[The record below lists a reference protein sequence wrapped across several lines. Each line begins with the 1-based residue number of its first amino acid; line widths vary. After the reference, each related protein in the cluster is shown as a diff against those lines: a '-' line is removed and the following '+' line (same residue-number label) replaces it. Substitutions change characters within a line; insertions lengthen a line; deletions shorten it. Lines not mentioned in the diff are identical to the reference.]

1 MSARW
6 RRRCARSPRERPDL
20 SVHIE
25 SAGRGRPL
33 VLLHGWAMHS
43 GLWLPLLPRLIDRY
57 RVHSVDLP
65 GHGYSSS
72 VAPFDVATL
81 ATDVAAAV
89 SVLPD
94 VAVTA
99 PVVLGWSLGGLVALE
114 WARARPGTMR
124 ALALVAAPACF
135 VQRPDWPHAMAPA
148 TLVQFGD
155 ELAASYRRTLL
166 RFLTLQVQSSDH
178 GRAAL
183 ALLRN
188 HLFDRGEPDRETLR
202 AGLALLAATDLR
214 GALAGIEVSTL
225 VIGGDRDTLVP
236 SDSLRRLAA
245 ALPHATLALIPGA
258 AHAPFLSHPEDF
270 EAALNRF
277 CDDL

>member
-1 MSARW
+1 MSTRW
-6 RRRCARSPRERPDL
+6 RRRCARSPREWPDL

-81 ATDVAAAV
+81 ANDVAATV
-89 SVLPD
+89 SELPD

-124 ALALVAAPACF
+124 ALVLVAATACF

-178 GRAAL
+178 GLAAL

-214 GALAGIEVSTL
+214 GAIAGIEVPTL

-236 SDSLRRLAA
+236 SDSLRWLAA
-245 ALPHATLALIPGA
+245 SLPHATLALIPGA
-258 AHAPFLSHPEDF
+258 AHAPFLSHPKDF
-270 EAALNRF
+270 VVALNRF